1 MNGFGTILDSNV
13 ILEITRGAT
22 REQALEVR
30 NSIRMLLRAVE
41 DIHGLPKSVPTK
53 ADLERERV
61 NMERLD
67 ARYGKK

>member
-22 REQALEVR
+22 RE
-30 NSIRMLLRAVE
+30 RAVE